1 MSPKPKMMAPD
12 TWLTQRRP
20 CVVMR
25 AQRRDDAG
33 QDDPPGGRAG
43 EHAED
48 EQHRRFIPTP
58 CRRAESGE
66 DGRER

>member
-12 TWLTQRRP
+12 TRLTQRRAR
-20 CVVMR
+20 VVMR
-25 AQRRDDAG
+25 AQRRHDAG
-33 QDDPPGGRAG
+33 QDNPPGGRAG
-43 EHAED
+43 EYAED
-48 EQHRRFIPTP
+48 EQRRRVIPAA